1 MRRLEEAHVEPG
13 PQLGHE
19 EGALAGVAEHAGGR
33 QVLPRVLVF
42 FLGGGG
48 GGGGGGGEV
57 CVWIWVCPV
66 GAVMWVGVGDGGG
79 RDGSAGV
86 VWVG

>member
-1 MRRLEEAHVEPG
+1 MLSLGPSSDTRREPLRELQSTQAAARFSHVSWC
-13 PQLGHE
+13 
-19 EGALAGVAEHAGGR
+19 
-33 QVLPRVLVF
+33 F
-42 FLGGGG
+42 FWGGGV